1 MMGILVTNPT
11 FISGDNQ
18 SVLWNTSVP
27 ESTLKKKSN
36 SFAYHCVREGAARDE
51 WRTA

>member
-1 MMGILVTNPT
+1 MGIPPVTNTT

-18 SVLWNTSVP
+18 SVLLNMSVP

-36 SFAYHCVREGAARDE
+36 SITYIMY
-51 WRTA
+51 RTVG